1 MSRPCVC
8 SQELASLRQK
18 LALRYTGTLEADF
31 ASQLD
36 SRLETAIDE
45 LRERSEQEIAQYSIY
60 KGVCTCISVRSDLFV
75 NCSFLIWTI
84 ATCHSIPVCTEICY
98 V

>member
-1 MSRPCVC
+1 MTQPCVC

-31 ASQLD
+31 AGQLD

-45 LRERSEQEIAQYSIY
+45 LRERSEQELLNTSLRLRPFTRTRC
-60 KGVCTCISVRSDLFV
+60 VCVCVSGRTEGFV
-75 NCSFLIWTI
+75 NCSFLIWTV
-84 ATCHSIPVCTEICY
+84 AT
-98 V
+98 

>member
-1 MSRPCVC
+1 MTQPCVW

-31 ASQLD
+31 AGQLD

-45 LRERSEQEIAQYSIY
+45 LRERSEQEIAQY
-60 KGVCTCISVRSDLFV
+60 KL
-75 NCSFLIWTI
+75 
-84 ATCHSIPVCTEICY
+84 
-98 V
+98 

>member
-1 MSRPCVC
+1 MPPSVCNPGTEAVRMTQPCVC

-31 ASQLD
+31 AGQLD

-45 LRERSEQEIAQYSIY
+45 LRERSEQEIAQYKLEIEAVY
-60 KGVCTCISVRSDLFV
+60 KNKVC
-75 NCSFLIWTI
+75 
-84 ATCHSIPVCTEICY
+84 VCVYLVELKGL
-98 V
+98 

>member
-1 MSRPCVC
+1 MAYDMQEVIRDAVMCKAVRMTQPCVC

-18 LALRYTGTLEADF
+18 LAVRYTGTLEADF

-45 LRERSEQEIAQYSIY
+45 LRERSEQEITQYKLEIEAVY
-60 KGVCTCISVRSDLFV
+60 KDKVCVCVCVR
-75 NCSFLIWTI
+75 
-84 ATCHSIPVCTEICY
+84 VCL
-98 V
+98 

>member
-1 MSRPCVC
+1 MTQPCVC

-31 ASQLD
+31 AGQLD

-45 LRERSEQEIAQYSIY
+45 LRERSEQEIAQYKLKIKAVY
-60 KGVCTCISVRSDLFV
+60 KNKVCVCVCVSCRTEGFV
-75 NCSFLIWTI
+75 NCSFLIWTV
-84 ATCHSIPVCTEICY
+84 AT
-98 V
+98 